1 MNVPL
6 RALSWAVRFFW
17 IIALAFAVTCVY
29 SVTLIRVDFGEP
41 IMNSTEENCT
51 ITLPIIFDNN
61 GYYNIAGLNI
71 TTLIT
76 DYENKRI
83 SEATTYI
90 EQVPPQN
97 SATIFH
103 NISFNLNEI
112 MIQEHYLFNDSNFTL
127 SGSIQLNYA
136 NLIPFG
142 FEANTTIPWGAPLFN
157 FTAGEP
163 EYNTYNSTYLRVNVP
178 INFENH
184 SPYFNVSGG
193 IRIEILNDRH
203 QLLGEGAV
211 SVDVPSNAMY
221 YGEIETLVN
230 AAMATERGQI
240 RIYVETEMF
249 RYGPMVINHG

>member
-17 IIALAFAVTCVY
+17 IITLAFAVTCVY

-61 GYYNIAGLNI
+61 GYYNIDGLNI
-71 TTLIT
+71 TTLIN
-76 DYENKRI
+76 DYENRRI
-83 SEATTYI
+83 SETTTYI
-90 EQVPPQN
+90 AQVPPQN

-112 MIQEHYLFNDSNFTL
+112 MIQEHYLFNDSNFTFSYL
-127 SGSIQLNYA
+127 VQLNYA

-157 FTAGEP
+157 FTTGEP
-163 EYNTYNSTYLRVNVP
+163 EYSAHNSTYLSVNVP

-184 SPYFNVSGG
+184 SPYFNVSGA

-203 QLLGEGAV
+203 QLLGESVV
-211 SVDVPSNAMY
+211 SVDVPSNAVY
-221 YGEIETLVN
+221 YGEIETPVN
-230 AAMATERGQI
+230 AAMVTERGQI
-240 RIYVETEMF
+240 RVYVETDMF
-249 RYGPMVINHG
+249 NYGPMVINYG

>member
-17 IIALAFAVTCVY
+17 IITLAFAVTCVY

-61 GYYNIAGLNI
+61 GYYNIAELNI

-76 DYENKRI
+76 DYENRRI
-83 SEATTYI
+83 SETTTYI
-90 EQVPPQN
+90 AQVPPQN

-127 SGSIQLNYA
+127 SGLIQLNYA

-157 FTAGEP
+157 FTTGDP
-163 EYNTYNSTYLRVNVP
+163 EYSTHNSTYLSVNAP

-184 SPYFNVSGG
+184 SPYFNVSGA

-203 QLLGEGAV
+203 QLLGESVV
-211 SVDVPSNAMY
+211 SVDIPSNAVY

-240 RIYVETEMF
+240 RVYVETEMF
-249 RYGPMVINHG
+249 SYGPMVINYG